1 MQKQASQLCRWAVV
15 ATLGLAGAAA
25 GCGANNPTG
34 PSARN
39 RTGSSGAP
47 QLADGHA
54 GPAGSAVSETPGV
67 TVQNDG
73 AFPVGPELAAV
84 RRATAPFHD
93 VAVARAAG
101 YTTEN
106 EPCVA
111 SPEGIMGVHAPNFA
125 LIGDPAIDP
134 LRPEL
139 LLYLPG
145 PGGQLRLI
153 GVEYFQVVM
162 LRNPATG
169 VVAPWVDPGPWPT
182 TYEVVNPTP
191 TLFGQTFDGPMP
203 GHNPTMPWHWDFHVW
218 IWAHNPSGIF
228 AEWNPSLHCS

>member
-1 MQKQASQLCRWAVV
+1 MKKLASHLRVWTTLA
-15 ATLGLAGAAA
+15 ALGLAGATA
-25 GCGANNPTG
+25 GCGENSPTS
-34 PSARN
+34 PSAGPGTSAGAIRQLPAAD
-39 RTGSSGAP
+39 SGA
-47 QLADGHA
+47 ARA
-54 GPAGSAVSETPGV
+54 AVS
-67 TVQNDG
+67 G
-73 AFPVGPELAAV
+73 AAGANVADEATFPVAPELAAV
-84 RRATAPFHD
+84 RRATAQFHD

-139 LLYLPG
+139 MLYLPG
-145 PGGQLRLI
+145 PDGRLRLI
-153 GVEYFQVVM
+153 GVEYFQVVL

-169 VVAPWVDPGPWPT
+169 MVAPWADPGPWPAS
-182 TYEVVNPTP
+182 YEVVNPTP

-203 GHNPTMPWHWDFHVW
+203 GHNATMPWHWDFHVW
-218 IWAHNPSGIF
+218 IWAHNPNGMF
-228 AEWNPSLHCS
+228 AEWNPSLQCN